1 MITPLLSTK
10 LIIPYTT
17 HKLVPRPHLIEQL
30 EQGLQRKLTII
41 AAAGGYGKTTLL
53 SSWLNERNS
62 PTAWLT
68 VDQNDNHLILFLR
81 YLIAALQRIDPILG
95 QDSLH
100 LLTSPEERPTAFIL
114 TSLINQLHQYSNK
127 VILVLDDYHFV
138 ENDSIHEAVAFLI
151 ENAPPQLHLVI
162 ATRHDLPF
170 SLARLRGRGELQEL
184 NVSDLCFSHQEIQ
197 YFLDD
202 FVKRDSA
209 AIEIEKVDAY
219 LEGWITGYQL
229 LVQAASANKK
239 FFGLESKNG
248 HHPYLLEYL
257 AEEVLETLPQYLQ
270 TFVLYTA
277 VLDEFCRD
285 LCICLIGKDYIAELE
300 EMNLFIF
307 PIDRGN
313 GWYRYHALFKEFL
326 YHRLKNS
333 QPKII
338 SELHGKAAHWFE
350 ENRLKLQAIHHA
362 LQAEDYDMAVR
373 ILEPELHFIWVRTE
387 MPIILGWLEALPSEI
402 LYRKP
407 QLCLTYAW
415 GLTFADRYE
424 EVEPYLH
431 IAQQLIDEISKTQP
445 PDRYLLD
452 MQGQAKTLAIHLLA
466 HQGHYQ
472 SAIEQSN
479 MAIEALTEDQN
490 FLKGVLHQ
498 RLGNYYQKL
507 DQLSEALKAFE
518 VAEQIFERM
527 NNTCETL
534 VSLIAMGNI
543 QMEQGHLQDAEV
555 TFLHLLEIS
564 DTWDGAMLSVV
575 AEASLR
581 LSQIYLGWKRFD
593 KADGFSQ
600 QAIRQSET
608 SGHAELKVESL
619 LYSAI
624 LQETVGNSEGALEY
638 IQMLLRLPKI
648 HTYSEIFTAYKSTVG
663 RLLQAA
669 VVQDIEREVALSI
682 LAMLD
687 STAIVNSANSFNDLL
702 TQRERDVLELVAA
715 GLSNRAISEALVVTL
730 GTTKKHLNNI
740 FSKLNVKSRTQ
751 AVVRAKELSLL

>member
-10 LIIPYTT
+10 LVIPHTT

-68 VDQNDNHLILFLR
+68 VDQNDNHLVLFLR

-138 ENDSIHEAVAFLI
+138 ENEIIHEAVAFLI
-151 ENAPPQLHLVI
+151 EHAPPQLHLVI

-184 NVSDLCFSHQEIQ
+184 NVSDLCFSQQEIQ
-197 YFLDD
+197 YFWDD
-202 FVKRDSA
+202 FVKSDSA
-209 AIEIEKVDAY
+209 VIEIEKVDAY

-229 LVQAASANKK
+229 LAQAASANKK
-239 FFGLESKNG
+239 FLGLEATNG
-248 HHPYLLEYL
+248 HHPYLVEYL

-277 VLDEFCRD
+277 MLDEFCSD

-313 GWYRYHALFKEFL
+313 GWYRYHTLFKEFL
-326 YHRLKNS
+326 YNRLKNS

-338 SELHGKAAHWFE
+338 SELHSKAAHWFE
-350 ENRLKLQAIHHA
+350 ENGLKLQAIHHG

-387 MPIILGWLEALPSEI
+387 MPIILGWLESLPSEI

-424 EVEPYLH
+424 EVEHYLH
-431 IAQQLIDEISKTQP
+431 IAQQLIDEISKTQS

-452 MQGQAKTLAIHLLA
+452 MKGQAKTLAIHLLA
-466 HQGHYQ
+466 HQADYQ
-472 SAIEQSN
+472 SAIEKSN
-479 MAIEALTEDQN
+479 AAIAVLTSDQR

-498 RLGNYYQKL
+498 RLGTYYQAL
-507 DQLSEALKAFE
+507 DQLSEAMNAFE
-518 VAEQIFERM
+518 VAEQVFEHM

-534 VSLIAMGNI
+534 VSLNAMGNI
-543 QMEQGHLQDAEV
+543 RIKQRHLQAAEV
-555 TFLHLLEIS
+555 TFLRLLEIS

-581 LSQIYLGWKRFD
+581 LSQIYLEWKRFD
-593 KADGFSQ
+593 KAEVFIQ
-600 QAIRQSET
+600 QAIQQSEA

-619 LYSAI
+619 LHSAI
-624 LQETVGNSEGALEY
+624 LQETVENSDEALEH
-638 IQMLLRLPKI
+638 IQMILRLPNI
-648 HTYSEIFTAYKSTVG
+648 HAYSNVFVDYGSTVVK
-663 RLLQAA
+663 LLQAA
-669 VVQDIEREVALSI
+669 VVKNIEREVALSI
-682 LAMLD
+682 LAMFD
-687 STAIVNSANSFNDLL
+687 SVTALNSIGSFNDLL

-715 GLSNRAISEALVVTL
+715 GLSNRTISETLVVTL

-740 FSKLNVKSRTQ
+740 FSKLNAKSRTQ
-751 AVVRAKELSLL
+751 AVVRAKELGLL